1 MARNYS
7 NTYPGGTLT
16 GGVSSGATSLVV
28 SSASGLPVAVPYTL
42 TIDDGSPSL
51 EVVEVTAQSGVNLT
65 VTRGVDGTAAVSHS
79 LGAPVTHSHTA
90 RDFREPQ
97 LHIDATTAHGA
108 TGAVVGTTNAQ
119 TLTSKTLSAASN
131 SVEGFTPNR
140 FVTSD
145 GSGRAAA
152 TQTKGIPAGI
162 VVGTTDAQTLTN
174 KTLDSPT
181 ITGSASMVNLAVTG
195 AISNPVASVQ
205 VNDTLTVSGDVYSQG
220 FKVPHI
226 LTGTGSVSLVSSS
239 GGTATPVEFSTPF
252 AGAPVVHVQVV
263 GNTNYIGTS
272 TTATSTGF
280 TPGVVHRTGVAATA
294 TVSFQWMAVYMP

>member
-152 TQTKGIPAGI
+152 TQTKGIPAGA
-162 VVGTTDAQTLTN
+162 VVGTSDTQLLTN
-174 KTLDSPT
+174 KTLTSPV
-181 ITGSASMVNLAVTG
+181 IDGNVDLKGQVSSSAGAVEVNDALTVTG
-195 AISNPVASVQ
+195 L
-205 VNDTLTVSGDVYSQG
+205 LTSQG

>member
-108 TGAVVGTTNAQ
+108 TGAVVGTTNTQ
-119 TLTSKTLSAASN
+119 TLTNKTVSAATN
-131 SVEGFTPNR
+131 TVNGFTASR

-145 GSGRAAA
+145 GTGRAVGAQSKA
-152 TQTKGIPAGI
+152 IPSGA
-162 VVGTTDAQTLTN
+162 VVGTSDAQLLTN
-174 KTLDSPT
+174 KTLTSPVIDGT
-181 ITGSASMVNLAVTG
+181 VDLKGQVSSSSGAVEVNDALTVTG
-195 AISNPVASVQ
+195 L
-205 VNDTLTVSGDVYSQG
+205 LTSSG

-226 LTGTGSVSLVSSS
+226 QTGTLTVNVTASTFGSALLTFPTPFPSAPNVFVNVAGSSAYLATCNTAASTSSVTVGVRHVNDAAQTVSL
-239 GGTATPVEFSTPF
+239 
-252 AGAPVVHVQVV
+252 
-263 GNTNYIGTS
+263 
-272 TTATSTGF
+272 
-280 TPGVVHRTGVAATA
+280 
-294 TVSFQWMAVYMP
+294 TVMWMAVYMP

>member
-205 VNDTLTVSGDVYSQG
+205 VNDTLTVSGDIYSQG

-226 LTGTGSVSLVSSS
+226 QTGTLTVNVTASTFGSALLTFPTPFPSAPNVFVNVAGSSAYLATCNTAVGTSSVTVGVRHVNDAAQTVSL
-239 GGTATPVEFSTPF
+239 
-252 AGAPVVHVQVV
+252 
-263 GNTNYIGTS
+263 
-272 TTATSTGF
+272 
-280 TPGVVHRTGVAATA
+280 
-294 TVSFQWMAVYMP
+294 TVMWMAVYMP